1 MRKLIGI
8 LGGTFDPVHYG
19 HLKPAQEI
27 FQRLRLDELRVIP
40 CFRPVHRDP
49 PVATPEQRL
58 RMLQL
63 AQGEFPRFM
72 PDDRELRRGGDS
84 YTVDTLEELRR
95 EFPQATLC
103 LLLGMDALEGFRQ
116 WRRWRQILKLA
127 HLLIGARPGYGL
139 EPGSE
144 RARLLREFGMS
155 SEAGLRD
162 RPAGG
167 ILLVATAQYDI
178 SSTLIRQRL
187 RDRQSVAGLMPPVLE
202 EWLSENRIYEV
213 N

>member
-1 MRKLIGI
+1 VQKLIGI

-19 HLKPAQEI
+19 HLKPAHEI
-27 FQRLRLDELRVIP
+27 FRRLRLDELRVVP
-40 CFRPVHRDP
+40 CCNPVHRDP
-49 PVATPEQRL
+49 PVAGAEQRL

-63 AQGEFPRFM
+63 ALQEFPQFSV
-72 PDDRELRRGGDS
+72 DDRELRRRGDS
-84 YTVDTLEELRR
+84 YTVDTLDELRS

-103 LLLGMDALEGFRQ
+103 LLMGLDALEGFKK

-127 HLLIGARPGYGL
+127 HLLISARPGYGM

-144 RARLLREFGMS
+144 RGKLIAEFGLS
-155 SEAGLRD
+155 SELGLRD
-162 RPAGG
+162 RQAGG
-167 ILLVATAQYDI
+167 ILLVATAQYDV

-187 RDRQSVAGLMPPVLE
+187 RERQSVTGLLPPLVE
-202 EWLSENRIYEV
+202 DWLGKNRVYEV

>member
-27 FQRLRLDELRVIP
+27 FRRLRLDELRITP
-40 CFRPVHRDP
+40 CFQPVHRQP
-49 PVATPEQRL
+49 PLATPEQRL
-58 RMLQL
+58 HMLQL
-63 AQGEFPRFM
+63 ALQEFPQFM
-72 PDDRELRRGGDS
+72 LDDRELRRRGDS
-84 YTVDTLEELRR
+84 YTVDTLSEMRH

-103 LLLGMDALEGFRQ
+103 LLMGLDALEGFKQ

-127 HLLIGARPGYGL
+127 HLLISARPGYGL
-139 EPGSE
+139 EPASE
-144 RARLLREFGMS
+144 RGKLIAEFGLA

-162 RPAGG
+162 RQAGG
-167 ILLVATAQYDI
+167 ILLVATSQYEI

-187 RDRQSVAGLMPPVLE
+187 RERQSVGGLLPAAVE
-202 EWLSENRIYEV
+202 EWLSENRVYEV